1 MLTHLQIR
9 DFAIIEHLELDLAPG
24 MTAMTGETGAGKSIM
39 IDAIGLLLGDRADSA
54 TVRFGAERAEI
65 SAVFDLHQVTAARA
79 WLAERDLDLERD
91 CHLRRIITREGRSR
105 AYINGTPQPLQ
116 SLKDL
121 GDLLVDIHGQHQHQ
135 SLLKREGQRQ
145 LLDDHADNQAL
156 LTELAGYFQTW
167 NRLRQR
173 LERLQQTGA
182 ERDARLDLLRYQVR
196 ELEALNLRAGELAEL
211 EAEHLRLANAGRLL
225 EVSQRALS
233 WLYEH
238 EELSAHSL
246 LSQSINALQA
256 LDTLDARLTPVS
268 DLLNAALIQV
278 KEASDELRH
287 YLQRVD
293 LDPER
298 LHWVEQRLAAIHAL
312 SRKHRLPATELPA
325 LLGRLKAELDEMD
338 NSGLHHQHLEQELAQ
353 SLHAYGQCA
362 KLLSARRAAAAADLS
377 TRVSAAMQTLGMP
390 GGRFTITLE
399 PYAKPSLNGLEAVE
413 FLVSAN
419 PGQPLRPLTKV
430 ASGGELSRISL
441 AIQVIAAHSARIPTL
456 IFDEVDTG
464 IGGGIAE
471 VVGKQLRTLGKTR
484 QVLCVTHLPQV
495 AAQAHQHLQIS
506 KQVDEHT
513 TRTTV
518 TALGTAKKIEEI
530 ARMLGGLE
538 LTNNTLAHA
547 QEMIERAQ
555 GCTKSA
561 S

>member
-9 DFAIIEHLELDLAPG
+9 DFAIIEYLELDLAPG

-116 SLKDL
+116 ALKDL

-233 WLYEH
+233 WLYEQ

-287 YLQRVD
+287 YGQRVD

-325 LLGRLKAELDEMD
+325 LLERLKAELDEMD

-362 KLLSARRAAAAADLS
+362 KLLSTRRAAAAADLS
-377 TRVSAAMQTLGMP
+377 TRVSEAMQTLGMP